1 MTFKSEEVLAIIII
15 AICIT
20 IYNIIKIIG
29 YYILQY
35 KGVDINKEKTLKFN
49 INKHQD
55 DKDENIQTL
64 EVNLSK
70 DMDND

>member
-49 INKHQD
+49 INKHQND
-55 DKDENIQTL
+55 TDENVQTL

-70 DMDND
+70 DMDDD

>member
-35 KGVDINKEKTLKFN
+35 KGIDINKEKTLKFN

-55 DKDENIQTL
+55 DTDENVQTL

-70 DMDND
+70 DMDDD

>member
-1 MTFKSEEVLAIIII
+1 MIFKSEEVLAIIII

-35 KGVDINKEKTLKFN
+35 KGVNINKEKTLKFN

-55 DKDENIQTL
+55 DTDENVQTL

-70 DMDND
+70 DMDDD

>member
-1 MTFKSEEVLAIIII
+1 MIFKSEEVLAIIII

-35 KGVDINKEKTLKFN
+35 KGVNINKEKNIKFN
-49 INKHQD
+49 IHKHQD
-55 DKDENIQTL
+55 DEDENIQTL
-64 EVNLSK
+64 EVNLNK
-70 DMDND
+70 NMDDD

>member
-1 MTFKSEEVLAIIII
+1 MIFKSEEVLAIIII

-49 INKHQD
+49 INKHQND
-55 DKDENIQTL
+55 TDENVQTL

-70 DMDND
+70 DMDDD

>member
-70 DMDND
+70 DMDDD

>member
-35 KGVDINKEKTLKFN
+35 KGIDINKEKTLKFN

-70 DMDND
+70 DMDDD

>member
-1 MTFKSEEVLAIIII
+1 MIFKSEEVLAIIII

-35 KGVDINKEKTLKFN
+35 KGVNINKEKKY
-49 INKHQD
+49 K
-55 DKDENIQTL
+55 
-64 EVNLSK
+64 V
-70 DMDND
+70 

>member
-1 MTFKSEEVLAIIII
+1 MIFKNEEVLAIIII

-35 KGVDINKEKTLKFN
+35 KGIAINKEKTLKFN

-55 DKDENIQTL
+55 DTDENVQTL

-70 DMDND
+70 DMDDD